1 MKTTDELTQEYENS
15 YPKPTK
21 GTKIMALLM
30 TLVILCGV
38 IMFVG
43 GIYYILYLILKAL

>member
-1 MKTTDELTQEYENS
+1 MKTKSELTQEYEQS
-15 YPKPTK
+15 YPIPTK

-30 TLVILCGV
+30 TFVILFGV

-43 GIYYILYLILKAL
+43 GIYYILYLILQAI

>member
-1 MKTTDELTQEYENS
+1 MKTKSEITKEYEES
-15 YPKPTK
+15 YPIPTK

-30 TLVILCGV
+30 TIVIFSGV

-43 GIYYILYLILKAL
+43 GIYYILYLILKMI

>member
-1 MKTTDELTQEYENS
+1 MKTTDELTQEYEQS
-15 YPKPTK
+15 YPIPTK

-30 TLVILCGV
+30 TFVILFGV

-43 GIYYILYLILKAL
+43 GIYYILYLILQMI

>member
-1 MKTTDELTQEYENS
+1 MKTTDELTQKYENS

-21 GTKIMALLM
+21 GTKVLAGLM
-30 TLVILCGV
+30 TIVIFCGV

>member
-21 GTKIMALLM
+21 GTKVMAGIMC
-30 TLVILCGV
+30 LVILCGV
-38 IMFVG
+38 IMMIG
-43 GIYYILYLILKAL
+43 GIYYILYLILKAI

>member
-1 MKTTDELTQEYENS
+1 MKTFNDPTRDKND
-15 YPKPTK
+15 YPIPTK

-30 TLVILCGV
+30 TFVILCGV

>member
-21 GTKIMALLM
+21 GTKVMAGIMC
-30 TLVILCGV
+30 LVILSGV
-38 IMFVG
+38 IMFIG
-43 GIYYILYLILKAL
+43 GIYYILYLILNMI

>member
-1 MKTTDELTQEYENS
+1 MKTTDKLRDKND
-15 YPKPTK
+15 YPIPTK
-21 GTKIMALLM
+21 GTKVMALLM
-30 TLVILCGV
+30 TFVIFSGV